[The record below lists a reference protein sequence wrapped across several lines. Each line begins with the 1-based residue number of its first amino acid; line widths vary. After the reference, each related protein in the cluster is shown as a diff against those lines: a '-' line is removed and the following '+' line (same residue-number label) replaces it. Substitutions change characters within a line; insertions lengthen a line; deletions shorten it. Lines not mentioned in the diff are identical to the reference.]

1 VTGERGLKRGRKR
14 RTCLK
19 KNLYYTL
26 VKLHHR
32 LQIRSHQDPKSS
44 LIAVAVLTGDT
55 SNKVTRL
62 LQISDMA
69 KKVGGRQSSQV
80 GMQIVLP
87 V

>member
-1 VTGERGLKRGRKR
+1 MTGERGLKRGRKR
-14 RTCLK
+14 RTCFK

-55 SNKVTRL
+55 SNKVTRRACYKSVIW
-62 LQISDMA
+62 QRRWED
-69 KKVGGRQSSQV
+69 GRAAR
-80 GMQIVLP
+80 
-87 V
+87 